1 MQERERKGGFASI
14 HHSFCISLCQI
25 LKVEKNPKMKVEVN
39 LKLYKDKLLIRGKII
54 ETLLV
59 VVVVEIYYKA

>member
-1 MQERERKGGFASI
+1 
-14 HHSFCISLCQI
+14 
-25 LKVEKNPKMKVEVN
+25 MKVEVN